1 MSRVVTHLRR
11 NVVAYIALFVALGG
25 TSYAAVSVANHSLV
39 PQKFNPK
46 YIGGF
51 VRAWASV
58 NAQGQ
63 VISSAGGVRVG
74 LDPVITGH
82 YIISWHPRPAS
93 RCTALGTV
101 ATYQSLS
108 PGYLIIEAYRTP
120 SRGQQTLVQTYNS
133 QGQQTDFPFNVELLC
148 ATP

>member
-1 MSRVVTHLRR
+1 MTRVVTHLRR

-39 PQKFNPK
+39 PKNFNPK
-46 YIGGF
+46 YIGGY

-58 NAQGQ
+58 GADGR
-63 VISSAGGVRVG
+63 VLSSAGSVQAG

-82 YIISWHPRPAS
+82 YIISWQPRPS
-93 RCTALGTV
+93 SKCTAIGTI
-101 ATYQSLS
+101 ATYQSLT
-108 PGYLIIEAYRTP
+108 PGYMIVEAYRTA

-133 QGQQTDFPFNVELLC
+133 QGQKTAFPFNVALVC
-148 ATP
+148 STP